1 MPNGRVT
8 NAVLYEMIKSIKED
22 TTAIK
27 SNDKEQWKAINKNSQ
42 YVAGIKGAAG
52 IIAGLVSMI
61 TAGIITYFFKEV

>member
-1 MPNGRVT
+1 MTERVT
-8 NAVLYEMIKSIKED
+8 TAVLYEMIKSIKED
-22 TTAIK
+22 TTEIK

-42 YVAGIKGAAG
+42 YIAGMKGASG